1 MSKPLK
7 IAHVVRRYSSAEWGG
22 TETVVCHTV
31 AEQRKLGHE
40 PRIFCT
46 AALQPPGAP
55 PDGVSCFP
63 YFYPYFPMP
72 AADRLR
78 LDKKGG
84 SPYAPKLFKAVA
96 AFRPDVIHI
105 HAGGRLA
112 CAAVKLARRLGVPC
126 VMSLHGGAAAVP
138 ASELAE
144 MLKPLKGK
152 FPYGGILDRMFGM
165 RLDPLA
171 RVDAVICISHEEERR
186 LKEKYPGRNVRYL
199 PNGVDV
205 DLKRQECRFP
215 DGEPKRQECRFPDGE
230 PHLGEAALSPLRER
244 PCTNVLCVS
253 RIDYQKNQLALVDL
267 LAARPACRLTLVGP
281 LTAQWYADKITARVR
296 ELGVVDRF
304 TLIPGLPPGSAEL
317 EAAFAAA
324 DVFVLPSVHEP
335 FGIVALEAMARGI
348 PLIASN
354 VGGLPDFVQDGKNGL
369 LFDPSA
375 PNGLVDAF
383 DRLVALPPA
392 RVGQML
398 ADARATVEGYAWPN
412 VIARLMD
419 IYGEVR
425 VGRS

>member
-1 MSKPLK
+1 MMALMKPSISKPLK

-72 AADRLR
+72 AADRLK

-84 SPYAPKLFKAVA
+84 SPYSPALFRAVRD
-96 AFRPDVIHI
+96 FRPDVIHI

-165 RLDPLA
+165 RFDPLA
-171 RVDAVICISHEEERR
+171 RVNAIICISHEEERL
-186 LKEKYPGRNVRYL
+186 LKEKYPGRIVRYL
-199 PNGVDV
+199 PNGVELE
-205 DLKRQECRFP
+205 LKRQECRFP
-215 DGEPKRQECRFPDGE
+215 DGEV
-230 PHLGEAALSPLRER
+230 ALSPLQRR
-244 PCTNVLCVS
+244 FSNILCVS

-281 LTAQWYADKITARVR
+281 LTAQWYADKIKARVQ
-296 ELGVVDRF
+296 ELGVGDRI

-354 VGGLPDFVQDGKNGL
+354 VGGLPDFVQEGKNGL
-369 LFDPSA
+369 LFDPSTS
-375 PNGLVDAF
+375 NGLVDAF

-392 RVGQML
+392 RVAQML
-398 ADARATVEGYAWPN
+398 KDARTTVESYAWPN
-412 VIARLMD
+412 VITRLMD
-419 IYGEVR
+419 IYDEAR
-425 VGRS
+425 DGRC

>member
-1 MSKPLK
+1 MKPSISKSLK

-46 AALQPPGAP
+46 AALQPPGTP

-84 SPYAPKLFKAVA
+84 SPYSPALFRAVRD
-96 AFRPDVIHI
+96 FCPDVVHI

-112 CAAVKLARRLGVPC
+112 CAAVKLAQRLGVPC

-138 ASELAE
+138 ASEMEE

-152 FPYGGILDRMFGM
+152 FPYGAFLDRMFGM
-165 RLDPLA
+165 RFDPLA
-171 RVDAVICISHEEERR
+171 RVNAIICISHEEERR
-186 LKEKYPGRNVRYL
+186 LKEKYPGRNVQYL
-199 PNGVDV
+199 PNGV
-205 DLKRQECRFP
+205 E
-215 DGEPKRQECRFPDGE
+215 GT
-230 PHLGEAALSPLRER
+230 HLGEAALLPLQER
-244 PCTNVLCVS
+244 SLNVLCVS
-253 RIDYQKNQLALVDL
+253 RIDYQKNQLALVDI

-281 LTAQWYADKITARVR
+281 ITAQWYADKITARVR
-296 ELGVVDRF
+296 ELGVGDRF

-354 VGGLPDFVQDGKNGL
+354 VGGLPDFVRDGKNGM

-398 ADARATVEGYAWPN
+398 ADARATVENYAWPN

-419 IYGEVR
+419 IYDEARASV
-425 VGRS
+425 

>member
-1 MSKPLK
+1 MKPSSPKSLK

-22 TETVVCHTV
+22 TETVVCHAV

-46 AALQPPGAP
+46 EALQPSGAP

-72 AADRLR
+72 AADRLK

-84 SPYAPKLFKAVA
+84 SPYSPALFRAVRD
-96 AFRPDVIHI
+96 FHPDVIHI

-138 ASELAE
+138 ASEMAE

-152 FPYGGILDRMFGM
+152 FPYGAILDRMFGM
-165 RLDPLA
+165 RFDPLA
-171 RVDAVICISHEEERR
+171 RVNAIICISHEEERL
-186 LKEKYPGRNVRYL
+186 LKEKYPGRIVRYL

-205 DLKRQECRFP
+205 
-215 DGEPKRQECRFPDGE
+215 EPS
-230 PHLGEAALSPLRER
+230 LGEAAGVPLQGRDL
-244 PCTNVLCVS
+244 NVLCVS

-296 ELGVVDRF
+296 ELGVGDRF

-354 VGGLPDFVQDGKNGL
+354 VGGLPDFVQDGKNGM

-398 ADARATVEGYAWPN
+398 KDARATVEGYAWPN

-419 IYGEVR
+419 IYDEVR
-425 VGRS
+425 VGRC

>member
-1 MSKPLK
+1 MEKPLK

-46 AALQPPGAP
+46 AALQPPGEP
-55 PDGVSCFP
+55 PEGVSCFP

-72 AADRLR
+72 AADRLK

-84 SPYAPKLFKAVA
+84 SPYSPALFKAVRD
-96 AFRPDVIHI
+96 FRPDVIHI

-112 CAAVKLARRLGVPC
+112 CASVKLANRLGVPC

-138 ASELAE
+138 ASEMEE
-144 MLKPLKGK
+144 MLRPLRRK
-152 FPYGGILDRMFGM
+152 FPYGAFLDRMFGM
-165 RLDPLA
+165 RFDPLA
-171 RVDAVICISHEEERR
+171 RVNAIICISHEEERL
-186 LKEKYPGRNVRYL
+186 LKAKHPGRIVRYL

-205 DLKRQECRFP
+205 DLKRRERRFP
-215 DGEPKRQECRFPDGE
+215 V
-230 PHLGEAALSPLRER
+230 GEAALSPLQKSDL
-244 PCTNVLCVS
+244 NVLCVS

-281 LTAQWYADKITARVR
+281 LTAQWYADKIRARVQ
-296 ELGVVDRF
+296 ELGVGDRF
-304 TLIPGLPPGSAEL
+304 TLVPGLPPGSAEL
-317 EAAFAAA
+317 EATFAAA

-354 VGGLPDFVQDGKNGL
+354 VGGLPDFVEDGKNGM
-369 LFDPSA
+369 LFNPSA
-375 PNGLVDAF
+375 SGGLAEAF
-383 DRLVALPPA
+383 DRLVALPPE
-392 RVGQML
+392 RVVQML
-398 ADARATVEGYAWPN
+398 KNARATVESYAWPN

-419 IYGEVR
+419 LYNEVR
-425 VGRS
+425 VGRY

>member
-1 MSKPLK
+1 MMALMKPSISKPLK

-72 AADRLR
+72 AADRLK

-84 SPYAPKLFKAVA
+84 SPYSPALFRAVRD
-96 AFRPDVIHI
+96 FRPDVIHI

-165 RLDPLA
+165 RFDPLA
-171 RVDAVICISHEEERR
+171 RVNAIICISHEEERL
-186 LKEKYPGRNVRYL
+186 LKEKYPGRIVRYL

-205 DLKRQECRFP
+205 EMKRQERRFP
-215 DGEPKRQECRFPDGE
+215 DGEP
-230 PHLGEAALSPLRER
+230 LRER
-244 PCTNVLCVS
+244 PSINVLCVS

-267 LAARPACRLTLVGP
+267 LAARPDCRLTLVGP
-281 LTAQWYADKITARVR
+281 LTAQWYEDKIKARVQA
-296 ELGVVDRF
+296 LGVGDRF

-354 VGGLPDFVQDGKNGL
+354 VGGLPDFVEDGKNGM

-375 PNGLVDAF
+375 SNGLVDAF
-383 DRLVALPPA
+383 DRLVALPPERVA
-392 RVGQML
+392 RMRE
-398 ADARATVEGYAWPN
+398 DARTTVESYAWPN
-412 VIARLMD
+412 VITRLMD
-419 IYGEVR
+419 IYDEAR
-425 VGRS
+425 DGRC

>member
-1 MSKPLK
+1 MVRLMKPSLPKSLK

-31 AEQRKLGHE
+31 AEQRRLGHE

-84 SPYAPKLFKAVA
+84 SPYAPALFRAVRD
-96 AFRPDVIHI
+96 FHPDVIHI

-138 ASELAE
+138 ASEMAE

-152 FPYGGILDRMFGM
+152 FPYGSIFDRLFGM
-165 RLDPLA
+165 RFDPLA
-171 RVDAVICISHEEERR
+171 RVNAIICISHEEERL
-186 LKEKYPGRNVRYL
+186 LKEKHPGQIVRYL
-199 PNGVDV
+199 PNGVE
-205 DLKRQECRFP
+205 LKRQECRFP
-215 DGEPKRQECRFPDGE
+215 DEGL
-230 PHLGEAALSPLRER
+230 HLGEAALLPLQKRSI
-244 PCTNVLCVS
+244 NILCVS

-281 LTAQWYADKITARVR
+281 LTAQWYADKIKARVQ
-296 ELGVVDRF
+296 ELGVGDRF

-348 PLIASN
+348 PLITSN
-354 VGGLPDFVQDGKNGL
+354 VGGLPDFVQEGKNGM

-383 DRLVALPPA
+383 DRLVALPPE

-398 ADARATVEGYAWPN
+398 AAAHATVEGYTWPN

-419 IYGEVR
+419 IYDEVR
-425 VGRS
+425 AGSA

>member
-1 MSKPLK
+1 MKPSIPKSLK

-31 AEQRKLGHE
+31 EEQRKLGHE

-84 SPYAPKLFKAVA
+84 SPYAPALFRAVRD
-96 AFRPDVIHI
+96 FHPDVIHI

-112 CAAVKLARRLGVPC
+112 CSAVKLARRLGVPC

-165 RLDPLA
+165 RFDPLA
-171 RVDAVICISHEEERR
+171 RVSAIICISHEEERL
-186 LKEKYPGRNVRYL
+186 LKEKHPGRIVRYL
-199 PNGVDV
+199 PNGVEL
-205 DLKRQECRFP
+205 DLKRQERRFP
-215 DGEPKRQECRFPDGE
+215 V
-230 PHLGEAALSPLRER
+230 GEAALSPLRER
-244 PCTNVLCVS
+244 SCINVLCVS
-253 RIDYQKNQLALVDL
+253 RIDYQKNQLSLVEL
-267 LAARPACRLTLVGP
+267 LAARPDCRLTLVGP
-281 LTAQWYADKITARVR
+281 LTAQWYADKIKARVQ
-296 ELGVVDRF
+296 ELGVGDRF
-304 TLIPGLPPGSAEL
+304 TLVPGLPPGSAEL

-354 VGGLPDFVQDGKNGL
+354 VGGLPDFVQDGKNGM

-375 PNGLVDAF
+375 SNGLVDAF

-392 RVGQML
+392 RVAQMVK
-398 ADARATVEGYAWPN
+398 DARATVESYAWPN

-419 IYGEVR
+419 IYDEVR
-425 VGRS
+425 VGRY

>member
-1 MSKPLK
+1 MENPLK

-40 PRIFCT
+40 PHIFCT
-46 AALQPPGAP
+46 AALQPPGESP
-55 PDGVSCFP
+55 EGVSCFP

-72 AADRLR
+72 TADRLK

-84 SPYAPKLFKAVA
+84 SPYAPALFRAVRD
-96 AFRPDVIHI
+96 FRPDVIHI

-112 CAAVKLARRLGVPC
+112 CASVKLANRLGVPC

-138 ASELAE
+138 ASEMEE
-144 MLKPLKGK
+144 MLRPLRRK
-152 FPYGGILDRMFGM
+152 FPYGAFLDRMFGM
-165 RLDPLA
+165 RFDPLA
-171 RVDAVICISHEEERR
+171 RVNAIICISHEEERL
-186 LKEKYPGRNVRYL
+186 LKEKHPGRIVRYL

-205 DLKRQECRFP
+205 DLRRQECRFTE
-215 DGEPKRQECRFPDGE
+215 GE
-230 PHLGEAALSPLRER
+230 PLRER
-244 PCTNVLCVS
+244 PSINVLCVS

-281 LTAQWYADKITARVR
+281 LTAQWYADKIRARVQ
-296 ELGVVDRF
+296 ELGVGDRF
-304 TLIPGLPPGSAEL
+304 SLVPGLPPGSAEL

-354 VGGLPDFVQDGKNGL
+354 VGGLPDFVKDGKNGM

-375 PNGLVDAF
+375 SGGLAEAF
-383 DRLVALPPA
+383 DRLVALPPE
-392 RVGQML
+392 RVVQML
-398 ADARATVEGYAWPN
+398 KDARATVESYAWPN

-419 IYGEVR
+419 LYNEVR
-425 VGRS
+425 VGRH

>member
-1 MSKPLK
+1 MKPSIPKSLK

-31 AEQRKLGHE
+31 EEQRKLGHE

-84 SPYAPKLFKAVA
+84 SPYAPALFRAVRD
-96 AFRPDVIHI
+96 FRPDVIHI

-112 CAAVKLARRLGVPC
+112 CSAVKLARRLGVPC

-165 RLDPLA
+165 RFDPLA
-171 RVDAVICISHEEERR
+171 RVNAIICISHEEERL
-186 LKEKYPGRNVRYL
+186 LKEKHPGQIVRYL
-199 PNGVDV
+199 PNGVELE
-205 DLKRQECRFP
+205 LKRQECRFP
-215 DGEPKRQECRFPDGE
+215 V
-230 PHLGEAALSPLRER
+230 GEAALSPLQKSDL
-244 PCTNVLCVS
+244 NVLCVS

-281 LTAQWYADKITARVR
+281 LTAQWYADKITARVQ
-296 ELGVVDRF
+296 ELGVGDRF
-304 TLIPGLPPGSAEL
+304 TLVPGLPPGSAEL

-354 VGGLPDFVQDGKNGL
+354 VGGLPDFVQEGKNGM

-375 PNGLVDAF
+375 SNGLVDAF

-392 RVGQML
+392 RVAQMVK
-398 ADARATVEGYAWPN
+398 DARATVESYAWPN

-419 IYGEVR
+419 IYDEVR
-425 VGRS
+425 VGRC